1 VLLVIIDKFIK
12 YCHLITLAHPFKAK
26 NVAQEFLDTVYKLH
40 GLPSKIITD
49 RDPLFTSNL

>member
-40 GLPSKIITD
+40 GLPSKIITN